1 MKKSSEIFL
10 EYLTDF
16 YKNLK
21 EQPIGEVVGD
31 VDKTAIISVDVTN
44 AFCRTGNLASSRV
57 AAIID
62 PIVNLFHLGWSKGI
76 HKVVLL
82 HDCHTAHAEEFD
94 AFGEHA
100 ICGTV
105 ESEAVEEIKSLL
117 FYKNFTVIEK
127 NSINPA
133 QNTEFSQWLADHA
146 EISTFIVVGDCT
158 DLCIYQ
164 TTMHLRTDAN
174 SRDIARKV
182 IIPEDCVETY
192 DISVE
197 EAENSPAEPHP
208 GDLLHLLF
216 LHHMHLNGIKIY
228 KKLV

>member
-1 MKKSSEIFL
+1 MDKYSELFL

-21 EQPIGEVVGD
+21 ERAIDEVIGD
-31 VDKTAIISVDVTN
+31 VAKTAIISVDVTN
-44 AFCRTGNLASSRV
+44 AFCRTGNLASNRV
-57 AAIID
+57 ATIID
-62 PIVNLFHLGWSKGI
+62 PIVNLFNLGWSKGI
-76 HKVVLL
+76 HQIVLL
-82 HDCHTAHAEEFD
+82 HDCHTTHAEEFD
-94 AFGEHA
+94 AFGKHA

-105 ESEAVEEIKSLL
+105 ESEAVDEIKSLP
-117 FYKNFTVIEK
+117 FYKDMDVIEK

-133 QNTEFSQWLADHA
+133 QNTEFDKWLVDNPK
-146 EISTFIVVGDCT
+146 IRTFIVFGDCT

-164 TTMHLRTDAN
+164 TAMHLRTDAN
-174 SRDIARKV
+174 ARDIARKI

-197 EAENSPAEPHP
+197 GAKNSPAEPHP
-208 GDLLHLLF
+208 GDLMHMLF
-216 LHHMHLNGIKIY
+216 LHHMFLNGIEIY